1 MKSNSIIIDFIGD
14 DYIEYSDFWENTY
27 QNLSIDSQILYDSLH
42 SNVIYNIFDEI
53 KLYIRENIDNLD
65 LSIYDYY
72 LLHYL
77 IPDKESL
84 KKYVL
89 NKMVRLWPT
98 TYMNGGKTGLNLNLF
113 FRYNTFSQEK
123 LDFANYLLDKYNISR
138 NE

>member
-1 MKSNSIIIDFIGD
+1 M
-14 DYIEYSDFWENTY
+14 
-27 QNLSIDSQILYDSLH
+27 H

-89 NKMVRLWPT
+89 NKMENITDDVINNIFNKIEEL
-98 TYMNGGKTGLNLNLF
+98 K
-113 FRYNTFSQEK
+113 NTKE
-123 LDFANYLLDKYNISR
+123 N
-138 NE
+138 

>member
-14 DYIEYSDFWENTY
+14 DYIEYSDFWKNTY

-72 LLHYL
+72 LLHYFNIHL
-77 IPDKESL
+77 FLSCIFLQKILQSNSL
-84 KKYVL
+84 L
-89 NKMVRLWPT
+89 S
-98 TYMNGGKTGLNLNLF
+98 F
-113 FRYNTFSQEK
+113 FAF
-123 LDFANYLLDKYNISR
+123 
-138 NE
+138 

>member
-14 DYIEYSDFWENTY
+14 DYIEYSDFWKNRY

-42 SNVIYNIFDEI
+42 STIVYNIFDEI
-53 KLYIRENIDNLD
+53 KSYIRENIDNLD

-77 IPDKESL
+77 IPDKETL

-89 NKMVRLWPT
+89 NKM
-98 TYMNGGKTGLNLNLF
+98 
-113 FRYNTFSQEK
+113 E
-123 LDFANYLLDKYNISR
+123 NITD
-138 NE
+138 NIITDVFNKIEELKNKHEN

>member
-77 IPDKESL
+77 IPGKESL

-89 NKMVRLWPT
+89 NKMENITDDVINDIFNKIEELK
-98 TYMNGGKTGLNLNLF
+98 NK
-113 FRYNTFSQEK
+113 QE
-123 LDFANYLLDKYNISR
+123 N
-138 NE
+138 

>member
-72 LLHYL
+72 ILHYL
-77 IPDKESL
+77 I
-84 KKYVL
+84 
-89 NKMVRLWPT
+89 
-98 TYMNGGKTGLNLNLF
+98 
-113 FRYNTFSQEK
+113 
-123 LDFANYLLDKYNISR
+123 NYLFNIISYTLLQDLLQIPQVPSILQS
-138 NE
+138 